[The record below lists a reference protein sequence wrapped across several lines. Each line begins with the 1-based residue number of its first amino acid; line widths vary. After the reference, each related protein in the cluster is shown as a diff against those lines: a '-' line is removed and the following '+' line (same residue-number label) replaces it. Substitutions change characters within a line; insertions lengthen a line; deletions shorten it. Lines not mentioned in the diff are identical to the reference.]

1 MESMAMN
8 DHFWKNKKVF
18 LTGHTGFKGSWC
30 VLWLK
35 SLGADI
41 TGYSLEPP
49 TRPSLFESA
58 RVDEGI
64 RSVIGD
70 IRDFQYLK
78 KCLGE
83 TAPDIVI
90 HMAAQPLVRKSYQDP
105 VGTYATNVLGTVH
118 LLEAVR
124 QGTGDPV
131 VINITTDKCYE
142 NKELD
147 RGYRENEPL
156 GGADPYSSSKACS
169 EIATSAY
176 RDSYF
181 RSKDGRA
188 RGVALATCRAGNVIG
203 GGDWA
208 EDRLVP
214 DIVRALMDGREVIIR
229 NPNSVRPWQHVLD
242 PLNGY
247 FTLIEKLFEN
257 RSQYA
262 EAWNFGPDEDAA
274 KPVSWIVDQL
284 FMFWGKKS
292 FWKKDQNDNPHEAN
306 LLKLNCSKAKSRLG
320 WRPKLGLEEA
330 LRWTAEWFKAYA
342 GGGDMRQFSESQIRK
357 FMEAGYVPAKTG
369 ESKVLKEA
377 HVSCS

>member
-1 MESMAMN
+1 
-8 DHFWKNKKVF
+8 
-18 LTGHTGFKGSWC
+18 
-30 VLWLK
+30 
-35 SLGADI
+35 
-41 TGYSLEPP
+41 
-49 TRPSLFESA
+49 LFENA
-58 RVDEGI
+58 RVHEGI

-70 IRDFQYLK
+70 IRDFRSLK
-78 KCLGE
+78 KCFDE
-83 TAPDIVI
+83 AAPDIVI
-90 HMAAQPLVRKSYQDP
+90 HMAAQSLVRKSYQDP

-124 QGTGDPV
+124 QGAGEPIV
-131 VINITTDKCYE
+131 VNITTDKCYE
-142 NKELD
+142 NKEVD

-169 EIATSAY
+169 EIATAAY

-181 RSKDGRA
+181 QSKGR

-229 NPNSVRPWQHVLD
+229 NPNSIRPWQHVLD
-242 PLNGY
+242 PLSGY

-257 RSQYA
+257 RSEYA
-262 EAWNFGPDEDAA
+262 EAWNFGPDEDTA

-284 FMFWGKKS
+284 FTFWGKKS
-292 FWKKDQNDNPHEAN
+292 FWKKDRKDNPHEAN

-320 WRPKLGLEEA
+320 WKPNLDLEKA
-330 LRWTAEWFKAYA
+330 LQWTAEWFKAYA
-342 GGGDMRQFSESQIRK
+342 GGRDMRQFSESQILK
-357 FMEAGYVPAKTG
+357 FMEAGSFSAKTG
-369 ESKVLKEA
+369 EGKVLKEA
-377 HVSCS
+377 HVSYP